1 MRSLYSGEEDDHR
14 FLFETFD
21 DFVSSIKKGFQSA
34 TRKLFLKRRF
44 FELITRQR
52 VISLRRFGRIIIN
65 RLDECYELQCAEF
78 IYSVLMHAS
87 TTEMHAWACDCYR
100 QCGDILL
107 PTSCTHRLSGGPG
120 VHFGGSSSLARVED

>member
-1 MRSLYSGEEDDHR
+1 MI
-14 FLFETFD
+14 F
-21 DFVSSIKKGFQSA
+21 
-34 TRKLFLKRRF
+34 
-44 FELITRQR
+44 
-52 VISLRRFGRIIIN
+52 LRRFGRIIIN
-65 RLDECYELQCAEF
+65 RLDECYELKCAGF